1 MRVWVSSSAD
11 GVNSFNTPGHIRH
24 QIGGQETG
32 RAVSRKLRE
41 IPGVNLALRISGGA
55 NMQSSAW
62 TPILVT
68 VISILCFIHGASR
81 AEALCALS
89 NRTFVECKD
98 LSALGATFA
107 WTLHNDTNTID
118 FAFEGTKL
126 NSTTHVM
133 AALA

>member
-1 MRVWVSSSAD
+1 MWVSSNAY

-24 QIGGQETG
+24 KIGGQETG
-32 RAVSRKLRE
+32 RAESRKLRE
-41 IPGVNLALRISGGA
+41 IPGVADLAPRISGGA

-62 TPILVT
+62 TPILMT

-81 AEALCALS
+81 AEALCDLS

-133 AALA
+133 AALAQ